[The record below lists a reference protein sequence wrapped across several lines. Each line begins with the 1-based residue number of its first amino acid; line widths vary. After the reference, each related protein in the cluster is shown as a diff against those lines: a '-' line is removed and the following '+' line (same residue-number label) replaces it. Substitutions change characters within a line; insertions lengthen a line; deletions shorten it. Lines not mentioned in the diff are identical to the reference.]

1 MENSVSKYVANAGSG
16 DKCAITAMCII
27 KLAGNSLQVQL
38 IYEGKTDRSLP
49 KVDFRKGFSL
59 SANPKHYSI
68 PKETQKIINEI
79 ILPYI
84 KSMRE

>member
-1 MENSVSKYVANAGSG
+1 MENSVSKYVANAGSR
-16 DKCAITAMCII
+16 DKCAITAMCFIE
-27 KLAGNSLQVQL
+27 LAGNFLQVQL
-38 IYEGKTDRSLP
+38 IYEGKRDRSLP
-49 KVDFRKGFSL
+49 KVDFRKGFSC

-84 KSMRE
+84 